1 MTQETL
7 RRIAAARKAGAT
19 LRAPDFARGVR
30 RRPVSPTA
38 YHVGRFSEGIE
49 ALPEDSPSK
58 RHLGRFSDGI
68 ETLPEDSPSKVH
80 VGRFSDGIEHD
91 HAA

>member
-7 RRIAAARKAGAT
+7 RRIAAARNAGAA

-30 RRPVSPTA
+30 QRPVPPA
-38 YHVGRFSEGIE
+38 AFHVGRFSEGIE
-49 ALPEDSPSK
+49 ELPEDTPSK
-58 RHLGRFSDGI
+58 LHLGRFSDGI

-91 HAA
+91 PAA